1 MQAQYGHRAI
11 KCYLR
16 EFCECKNGR
25 ARIILSAPRISQ
37 TVTLFNNLS
46 CLPFYNE
53 AYINRCALA
62 FKRINGTLP
71 HYLNTSLR
79 KISDNHTRITRNC
92 NLNLLSTPHPSTKT
106 AQKGDAPLQWELLRT
121 GITYP
126 EPWELRRLWHPSSQN
141 YGKYR

>member
-46 CLPFYNE
+46 FLPFYNE

-62 FKRINGTLP
+62 FKRINGTVCL
-71 HYLNTSLR
+71 T
-79 KISDNHTRITRNC
+79 I
-92 NLNLLSTPHPSTKT
+92 
-106 AQKGDAPLQWELLRT
+106 
-121 GITYP
+121 
-126 EPWELRRLWHPSSQN
+126 
-141 YGKYR
+141 